1 MHFNIL
7 KFSGYN
13 CTCPK
18 KRVQIRKLFINTTK
32 RCNKLFLGLQ
42 SLGFSFFSWDW
53 SKKNRTEMKESK
65 NKINLN
71 LFTVIFND
79 KDTLYSSGQAQQF
92 DSILALYQ
100 MNINL
105 NLFPFSFILLYNDY
119 YMQT

>member
-1 MHFNIL
+1 M
-7 KFSGYN
+7 
-13 CTCPK
+13 PK

-79 KDTLYSSGQAQQF
+79 KDTLYSSGKH
-92 DSILALYQ
+92 
-100 MNINL
+100 NNL
-105 NLFPFSFILLYNDY
+105 TVF
-119 YMQT
+119 